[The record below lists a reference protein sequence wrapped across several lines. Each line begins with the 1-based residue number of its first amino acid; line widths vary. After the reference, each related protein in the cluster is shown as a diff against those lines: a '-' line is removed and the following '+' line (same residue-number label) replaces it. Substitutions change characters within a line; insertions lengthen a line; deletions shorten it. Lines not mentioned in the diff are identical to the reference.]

1 VIICR
6 TPLRMSLFGGGTDY
20 PQWYTEHGGA
30 VLSTTIN
37 KYSYINLRWLPPFFD
52 YKYRIR
58 YFNQEQVNYADEIL
72 HPSVREC
79 IKFLKINGGIE
90 VVHNADLPAR
100 SGLGSSS
107 AFTVGML
114 HSLYT
119 LMNYMPS
126 KKELAM
132 NAINIEQNLIKES
145 VGSQDQVAAAFG
157 GLNFISF
164 DKNSQIDVEK
174 IVIPVERISQLESNL
189 LMFFTGFARTASE
202 IAKIQIEEIDKN
214 ERHLNL
220 MSEICLEGKNILIN
234 SNADL
239 NELGKLLD
247 MQWDLKKRLA
257 KEITNPEIDDIYNA
271 GIENGALGGKLLG
284 AGGGGF
290 IVFYAEKEFHSRI
303 KSALKEKLF
312 VPIRFDYS
320 GSKIVYY
327 SHD

>member
-1 VIICR
+1 MIICR

>member
-1 VIICR
+1 
-6 TPLRMSLFGGGTDY
+6 
-20 PQWYTEHGGA
+20 
-30 VLSTTIN
+30 
-37 KYSYINLRWLPPFFD
+37 
-52 YKYRIR
+52 
-58 YFNQEQVNYADEIL
+58 
-72 HPSVREC
+72 
-79 IKFLKINGGIE
+79 
-90 VVHNADLPAR
+90 
-100 SGLGSSS
+100 
-107 AFTVGML
+107 
-114 HSLYT
+114 
-119 LMNYMPS
+119 
-126 KKELAM
+126 
-132 NAINIEQNLIKES
+132 
-145 VGSQDQVAAAFG
+145 
-157 GLNFISF
+157 
-164 DKNSQIDVEK
+164 
-174 IVIPVERISQLESNL
+174 
-189 LMFFTGFARTASE
+189 MFFTGFARTASE